1 MPLNSAW
8 HTSRGPLS
16 LDTPRIMGI
25 INVTPD
31 SFFDGGQHA
40 SVEQAIAHAGR
51 LLAEGADILDVGG
64 ESTRPGAAPVSQREE
79 LERVLPVIAG
89 IVERWPDALVSVD
102 TVKGVVAWAALDAGA
117 VAVNDVSGL
126 RLDPGMAEVVAETN
140 AGLVLM
146 HSRGTVEEMASYA
159 TADYG
164 DDPVAEIVSELV
176 DLTQT
181 ARAAGVAKENIVLDP
196 GLGFSKRTVHSV
208 AVLAQLG
215 RLTSLGYPVMIG
227 ASRRRFVGELTGG
240 TPAEE
245 RLEGTIAACVDALSH
260 GARIFRVH
268 DVAATRRALTV
279 AEAIRTA
286 RS

>member
-227 ASRRRFVGELTGG
+227 ASRKRFVGELTGG

>member
-89 IVERWPDALVSVD
+89 IVERWPGGLVSSD
-102 TVKGVVAWAALDAGA
+102 AAKGEVPGPARDGA
-117 VAVNDVSGL
+117 PVAVTAVSGL
-126 RLDPGMAEVVAETN
+126 RRDPGRAEVVAETN

-215 RLTSLGYPVMIG
+215 
-227 ASRRRFVGELTGG
+227 
-240 TPAEE
+240 
-245 RLEGTIAACVDALSH
+245 
-260 GARIFRVH
+260 
-268 DVAATRRALTV
+268 
-279 AEAIRTA
+279 
-286 RS
+286 